1 MALNQGCI
9 ILILYKHGDFPFHST
24 ALFPDQA
31 NLGENQAGD
40 LQLPWRVVDTPQ
52 KKQQY
57 LDEYRGIPMR
67 FQNIHNN
74 PGLCLLTS
82 TCSVALG

>member
-1 MALNQGCI
+1 MGIVPSTLP
-9 ILILYKHGDFPFHST
+9 PFSQT
-24 ALFPDQA
+24 MK